1 MTNNRYL
8 VNIAKWLIEWVE
20 KDSRKDDSRLHFV
33 ECVEVGK
40 WVSSLREINEI
51 KQCYSPT
58 SNKGRTKTLV
68 SSRSLSVSANRLTFQ
83 KEMF

>member
-8 VNIAKWLIEWVE
+8 VNITKWLIEWVE

-40 WVSSLREINEI
+40 
-51 KQCYSPT
+51 
-58 SNKGRTKTLV
+58 
-68 SSRSLSVSANRLTFQ
+68 
-83 KEMF
+83 